1 MYSYVKKFLAH
12 KGISYPHEEKT
23 LIMSGYIMTY
33 LVNSLNWMHEYMQ
46 EDFVQAVHR
55 FVK

>member
-12 KGISYPHEEKT
+12 KGISYPREEKT
-23 LIMSGYIMTY
+23 LLMSGYIITY
-33 LVNSLNWMHEYMQ
+33 SVNSLNWMHEYMQ